1 MVIFLKTVYNTYKN
15 QWGEWSGDKLI
26 EEEAQSPN
34 LMVLT
39 GFGDYAYHRKA
50 VTEATKNE
58 V

>member
-1 MVIFLKTVYNTYKN
+1 M
-15 QWGEWSGDKLI
+15 GEWSGDKLL

-34 LMVLT
+34 LMELT
-39 GFGDYAYHRKA
+39 GFGDYAYHRKD